1 MKFAD
6 LHVHSVYSDGTFQ
19 PAALVKEAVRQKLSA
34 IALTDHDTVA
44 GLDAAIAS
52 GQDCGIEVLPGIELT
67 AEHEGVEL
75 HILGYLIDQSNAA
88 LLKMLSVIA
97 ERRIERVYE
106 MAKKLQEQGIQ
117 LLPEAV
123 FACGGAGTIGRMH
136 VAQAMVKDGLV
147 ASAGE
152 AFARFI
158 GDKGPAYV
166 AGFHLSPQEA
176 IRLIKDAGGVAAL
189 AHPYTITN
197 DELVIELIKQ
207 GIKGLEAYYPEHSQ
221 STINFYLKLVQEYDL
236 IAVGG
241 SDFHGAAKPK
251 IKMGAVKVPY
261 SVVEELKAAAC
272 HPERSEG
279 S

>member
-44 GLDAAIAS
+44 GLDAAVVA
-52 GQDCGIEVLPGIELT
+52 GQDCGIEVLSGIELT

-75 HILGYLIDQSNAA
+75 HILGYLIDQGNTA

-97 ERRIERVYE
+97 QRRIERVHE
-106 MAKKLQEQGIQ
+106 MAKKLRELGIQ
-117 LLPEAV
+117 LFPEAV
-123 FACGGAGTIGRMH
+123 FACGGPGTIGRMH
-136 VAQAMVKDGLV
+136 VAQSMVKAGLV
-147 ASAGE
+147 ASTGE
-152 AFARFI
+152 AFSRFI
-158 GDKGPAYV
+158 GDKSPAYV
-166 AGFHLSPQEA
+166 AGFHLSPPEA

-189 AHPYTITN
+189 AHPYTIT
-197 DELVIELIKQ
+197 DDGLVIELIKQ
-207 GIKGLEAYYPEHSQ
+207 GIMGLEAYYPEHSQ
-221 STINFYLKLVQEYDL
+221 SATNFYLELAQEYNL

-261 SVVEELKAAAC
+261 SIVEELKSAAR
-272 HPERSEG
+272 HPNKI
-279 S
+279 